1 MTTLIKNNQQK
12 THKSFSNSRWTL
24 QQKSTLIEKYRLISI
39 GELCEILGKTPKAIS
54 MKAAR
59 LGLNKNVISNQLNLS
74 LSEKPV
80 NWTDKQIYFLKN
92 YYGKLANSTIVIC
105 DPFIASGITIQQIAD
120 KAYELGIT
128 KVKHLEPD
136 VDLYNDNNIV
146 SDKKKSR
153 KKKRFFDNTEVKMLQ
168 NLIDS
173 NIELKVVEIARLLDR
188 DPSSIS
194 KKIKELKTLKTKN
207 K

>member
-1 MTTLIKNNQQK
+1 MTTLIKNTNQK
-12 THKSFSNSRWTL
+12 THKPFSNSRWTF
-24 QQKSTLIEKYRLISI
+24 QQKSILIDKYKLLPI

-59 LGLNKNVISNQLNLS
+59 LGLNKNVINNQLNLS
-74 LSEKPV
+74 LSSKPI

-92 YYGKLANSTIVIC
+92 YYGKIANSTIAIC
-105 DPFIASGITIQQIAD
+105 EPFINSGITIQQLAD
-120 KAYELGIT
+120 KAFELGIT

-136 VDLYNDNNIV
+136 LTLYEQDNTEV
-146 SDKKKSR
+146 KKPR
-153 KKKRFFDNTEVKMLQ
+153 KEKRFFNETEVKMLQ

-173 NIELKVVEIARLLDR
+173 DIELRVKEIAKLLDR

-194 KKIKELKTLKTKN
+194 KKIKELKN
-207 K
+207 KEK